1 MVGKQKFVTL
11 HRRLQTRHQQS
22 ARRVAR
28 MMAAVI
34 KHPGS
39 WVQGPRSQG
48 QASSG
53 IRLRSRIRSY
63 LSTPR
68 LQNRAR
74 ILPAQ
79 LRKVDFKTLHLVKA
93 PAGMTKTASGL
104 FSALKKG
111 WHMIKRHFHKH
122 KGAIASAAKK
132 HASAAAKHVGSRV
145 GEAAARSGKRMT
157 DRIVSVAE
165 RNVDHYTSKV
175 EKKID
180 ALATRAEK
188 HISKY
193 DKPRR

>member
-22 ARRVAR
+22 ARRVAQ
-28 MMAAVI
+28 MMARVI

-39 WVQGPRSQG
+39 WVNGRWQGPRAQG
-48 QASSG
+48 RPSWTG
-53 IRLRSRIRSY
+53 K
-63 LSTPR
+63 

-74 ILPAQ
+74 IAYGSILPAQ

-165 RNVDHYTSKV
+165 RNVDHYTSKA
-175 EKKID
+175 ERKID